1 MKFERIVPPND
12 FFARFSDDIQFILD
26 ACTDRHQRVHVLI
39 EPEKKTRTTGVGSQN
54 KHLNGHIQ
62 QITQATGMEF
72 SDVKKYVKQMAISR
86 GYPILM
92 NGGNAV
98 LDLWGHE
105 CGISEADATTAQCAL
120 LIDCVHQL
128 AAELDVVL
136 EEGYEKFYY

>member
-1 MKFERIVPPND
+1 
-12 FFARFSDDIQFILD
+12 
-26 ACTDRHQRVHVLI
+26 
-39 EPEKKTRTTGVGSQN
+39 
-54 KHLNGHIQ
+54 
-62 QITQATGMEF
+62 
-72 SDVKKYVKQMAISR
+72 
-86 GYPILM
+86 M